1 MCAAAFGFVQVQP
14 AHLGAGGPLCALA
27 AGAALQLQR
36 LALGAGQGLLALG
49 SGLGLLARGSF
60 AGSVGFLGLL
70 LGSSGAGF
78 LLFLLGGAV
87 AVNIG
92 LLHTVKAAGA
102 AGVIGGKLLC
112 TTAGSFVLI
121 LIQRTACFHS
131 TPGVHRARRVTSMVD
146 IARRIAGVYPAD
158 LAHNV
163 PPFYSNDGNWS
174 FILFGYGT
182 PAKGSACPF
191 IGCRPRGHHPVRQ
204 RYRGP
209 VGCLFRA
216 QRQCFV
222 PVHGTAPG
230 PGSAFPRHAAP
241 PHRGNPVRH

>member
-112 TTAGSFVLI
+112 TAAGSFVLI

-131 TPGVHRARRVTSMVD
+131 RPVFTVRGAS
-146 IARRIAGVYPAD
+146 PA
-158 LAHNV
+158 
-163 PPFYSNDGNWS
+163 W
-174 FILFGYGT
+174 
-182 PAKGSACPF
+182 
-191 IGCRPRGHHPVRQ
+191 
-204 RYRGP
+204 
-209 VGCLFRA
+209 
-216 QRQCFV
+216 
-222 PVHGTAPG
+222 
-230 PGSAFPRHAAP
+230 
-241 PHRGNPVRH
+241 

>member
-1 MCAAAFGFVQVQP
+1 MRS
-14 AHLGAGGPLCALA
+14 A

-102 AGVIGGKLLC
+102 AGVIGGKRC
-112 TTAGSFVLI
+112 
-121 LIQRTACFHS
+121 
-131 TPGVHRARRVTSMVD
+131 ARRRAAS
-146 IARRIAGVYPAD
+146 
-158 LAHNV
+158 
-163 PPFYSNDGNWS
+163 YSS
-174 FILFGYGT
+174 
-182 PAKGSACPF
+182 
-191 IGCRPRGHHPVRQ
+191 
-204 RYRGP
+204 
-209 VGCLFRA
+209 
-216 QRQCFV
+216 
-222 PVHGTAPG
+222 
-230 PGSAFPRHAAP
+230 
-241 PHRGNPVRH
+241 